1 MSLGNV
7 KLSTFDLCNKTSD
20 KSAKARRD
28 IILMTFIQKRKIMST
43 LKENTRLVEKEP
55 KLEKISN

>member
-7 KLSTFDLCNKTSD
+7 KLATFDLCNKTSD

-55 KLEKISN
+55 KLEK

>member
-7 KLSTFDLCNKTSD
+7 KLATFDLCNKTSD
-20 KSAKARRD
+20 KSAKSHRD

-55 KLEKISN
+55 KLEK